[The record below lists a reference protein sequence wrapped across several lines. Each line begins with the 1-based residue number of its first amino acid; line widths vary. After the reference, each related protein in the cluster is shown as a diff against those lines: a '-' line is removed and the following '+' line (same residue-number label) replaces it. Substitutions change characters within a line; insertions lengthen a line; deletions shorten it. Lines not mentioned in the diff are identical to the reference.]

1 MAAQGRLSKH
11 LLGAQRSSKVTRPES
26 APTQHDVSGSCEV
39 KIQHDKF
46 DLQLLRGQMKNL
58 LDQVGSLKRILKGQS
73 DEIHRLRSAN
83 DELANADRRLSYT
96 QKKYQAAKLQNEEMK
111 KNLALEALQNNALRA
126 EVANLRDQLEKM
138 SQMVKEKES
147 RIFEMVHP
155 HKSLPKK
162 NEDLSAQELTKLYAA
177 KENRISE
184 LENKQ
189 LSLVKKN
196 EDMLAEIAKL
206 RREMCNVEKMLL
218 IEQDSRKD
226 GQQHLLKDL
235 QLARSSL
242 LQKHDILSD
251 EVAHL
256 RNKLDSSV
264 SFAISSDTYNQM
276 VATKNSTIND
286 NESIG
291 TSHQGVAMKNP
302 TVNDYESIDELSV
315 DTIRDVEGLRRALGK
330 LLPSCRQFL
339 GDTPIGSANE
349 VISASSQSSKEK
361 PDSHNNSSAK
371 GKEANDEHLKLTQ
384 VDVKYQRGMAQRQIT
399 TQDVTSLK
407 SAKNFPEHK
416 NRLKENDAKCKNWSS
431 IAISKVQDDPSR
443 SSKGHEGIVDTHG
456 IFDVKK
462 KPLESS
468 SFTGVEIFNAFQT
481 ELPIKDGRDREQQRT
496 EQRRAG
502 KEQIMPKLSSS
513 EINENGFNITKV
525 KDRAGGE
532 DGKKLKGGERTAI
545 AKHISQTTLP
555 HNSKDTLMLVQLKD
569 HERRHSG
576 VEFIPNAEAHQETK
590 KSIPKSVK
598 GENELTSRRMQEDMI
613 HLSDSNQHV
622 VQKMKSHYGANG
634 DVKDPL
640 EKCFDESSSPP
651 NLEGE
656 ITLQTES
663 SAKFTSL
670 EKNEDRMSKLDGPNN
685 KFLEIS
691 GGFAPLVDQ
700 VNVKHYK
707 SNISVERL
715 TPAVESEDE
724 ESQIANDLTPKNV
737 HRESWGDA
745 VESGRISRKM
755 RSDSFPIYDSN
766 KWIGQENPYF
776 DRTCNDKKSEDILS
790 SESPSPLGSK
800 AAKLMQMGPNEQY
813 PSNEYTLWERNE
825 GRMEDLGSS
834 FAEMLP
840 NAFEVNN
847 ESGQNDNDL
856 TPARKLSQASSSSLE
871 ELQNNC
877 KFGRDVT
884 DNTAAHE
891 GFEAISQYNDEIY
904 LNTPSDVLSE
914 TARKFENDGKQRDMD
929 ALSLIEE
936 EISVNESDSVVSL
949 QAVEY

>member
-26 APTQHDVSGSCEV
+26 APTQHDASGSCEV

-58 LDQVGSLKRILKGQS
+58 LDQIGSLKRILKDQS

-126 EVANLRDQLEKM
+126 EVANLNDQLEKM

-242 LQKHDILSD
+242 LQKHDILSN

-276 VATKNSTIND
+276 LATKNSTIND

-330 LLPSCRQFL
+330 LLPSYRQFL

-431 IAISKVQDDPSR
+431 IAISKVQDDPSQ
-443 SSKGHEGIVDTHG
+443 SSKGNEGIVDTHG
-456 IFDVKK
+456 IFDGKK

-468 SFTGVEIFNAFQT
+468 SFTGVEIFNASQT
-481 ELPIKDGRDREQQRT
+481 ELP
-496 EQRRAG
+496 
-502 KEQIMPKLSSS
+502 
-513 EINENGFNITKV
+513 ITKV

-532 DGKKLKGGERTAI
+532 NGKKLKGGERTAI

-555 HNSKDTLMLVQLKD
+555 HNSKDTLTLVQLKD

-590 KSIPKSVK
+590 KNIPKSVK

-656 ITLQTES
+656 KTLQTES
-663 SAKFTSL
+663 SAKFSSFT
-670 EKNEDRMSKLDGPNN
+670 KNEDRMSKLDNPNN

-790 SESPSPLGSK
+790 SESPSPHGSK
-800 AAKLMQMGPNEQY
+800 AAKLMQMGPNAQY

-834 FAEMLP
+834 FAEIFP
-840 NAFEVNN
+840 NAFEVYN
-847 ESGQNDNDL
+847 ENGQNDNDL

-877 KFGRDVT
+877 KFGRDVI
-884 DNTAAHE
+884 DNTVAHE

-904 LNTPSDVLSE
+904 LNSQSDVLSE